1 MFAVRRQGGLAI
13 DGDRVSV
20 DELVKRLKI
29 VMAMLFIFVV
39 ALSLVFGAPLTLEAD
54 QTAPPNPA
62 KSAWFLLWLQE
73 IVSWETWYINF
84 ILLIYVAM
92 FFLPEL
98 SRRKSGFGWFSSDD
112 RPVWVSVVIL
122 TLIILV
128 LTIIG
133 MFFRGGRIG
142 HSACIYPDTAFC
154 RLLCRYLHQL
164 P

>member
-1 MFAVRRQGGLAI
+1 MFAVRRQGLAI

-29 VMAMLFIFVV
+29 VMAMLFIFFVV

-92 FFLPEL
+92 FFFYQ
-98 SRRKSGFGWFSSDD
+98 S
-112 RPVWVSVVIL
+112 
-122 TLIILV
+122 
-128 LTIIG
+128 
-133 MFFRGGRIG
+133 FRDANQALAG
-142 HSACIYPDTAFC
+142 SAQMTDPCGCQWSF
-154 RLLCRYLHQL
+154 
-164 P
+164 

>member
-92 FFLPEL
+92 FFFYQ
-98 SRRKSGFGWFSSDD
+98 S
-112 RPVWVSVVIL
+112 
-122 TLIILV
+122 
-128 LTIIG
+128 
-133 MFFRGGRIG
+133 FRDANQALAG
-142 HSACIYPDTAFC
+142 SAQMTDPCGCQWSF
-154 RLLCRYLHQL
+154 
-164 P
+164 